1 MIGGFSPS
9 QFLWKRRSFYV
20 FIPARLQQS
29 KDYFWSHKN
38 HPLYDMQISHQMDT
52 FSSLYVPFL
61 THVETMLDPSC
72 RPWLPP
78 GVPRVALWSCH
89 AWNPRPD
96 LILLFLKTSLVQ
108 SVGNEGRT
116 DCGITILIA
125 VSYTWSLCNL
135 IPDESHQ
142 TKWRRKPFWYVGHVG
157 GDESFWTGGVCW
169 PIRWLDPQCSWW
181 VEKEEVCTTTRASD
195 FECFG
200 KALH

>member
-142 TKWRRKPFWYVGHVG
+142 TNE
-157 GDESFWTGGVCW
+157 D
-169 PIRWLDPQCSWW
+169 
-181 VEKEEVCTTTRASD
+181 ASRFD
-195 FECFG
+195 M
-200 KALH
+200 